1 MRQPAA
7 AVRILPTEWCRVR
20 VRGRKASHVWNPPQ
34 PLCFGV
40 VADLESFC
48 RFDAASL
55 AILDRLSRIEALL
68 DSPASNHQTNHT
80 SPQASSTA
88 SGSTVLP
95 SRETTLRAHSPVSGR
110 PLENQREASEIF
122 PICIATAA
130 ASRVETVLQWPTFGG
145 QIATDEIL
153 APVFANKGYESDED
167 DVDEGEAHGW
177 SNNGRQDQNSMDH
190 HESHQHHQ
198 IRDDYSRTRKGVGIF
213 DEKLLG
219 QPSGEIAILVQRF
232 FRNVHTKNPIL
243 DSSVLDRYVYD
254 VEQHGFGWT
263 GRSCLLVRS
272 ITSSELIFCF

>member
-1 MRQPAA
+1 MEACSSCTRAGSAP
-7 AVRILPTEWCRVR
+7 
-20 VRGRKASHVWNPPQ
+20 GRDR
-34 PLCFGV
+34 LV
-40 VADLESFC
+40 VDLQFFF

-68 DSPASNHQTNHT
+68 DSPTSNNPTTHT
-80 SPQASSTA
+80 SPHASSTA
-88 SGSTVLP
+88 SGGAVLP
-95 SRETTLRAHSPVSGR
+95 SRETTLRAHSPISGGT
-110 PLENQREASEIF
+110 LESQREVSEVF

-145 QIATDEIL
+145 QISTDEIL

-167 DVDEGEAHGW
+167 DLEEGDAHGW
-177 SNNGRQDQNSMDH
+177 SNNNGRQDNSMDH

-198 IRDDYSRTRKGVGIF
+198 VRDDYSRVRKEVGVS

-219 QPSGEIAILVQRF
+219 QPPGEIAILAQRF

-263 GRSCLLVRS
+263 GRSCLLVS
-272 ITSSELIFCF
+272 HHFAHSSDCF